1 VLVDSPELAGYVRKL
16 ALEGMA
22 PAVSYQARLENGEVV
37 WIAEDDGRLRVLR
50 EEPGSKWRSFKAW
63 LSDKIG
69 LEKML

>member
-1 VLVDSPELAGYVRKL
+1 
-16 ALEGMA
+16 MA

-37 WIAEDDGRLRVLR
+37 WIAEDDGRLHVLR
-50 EEPGSKWRSFKAW
+50 QEPGSKWRSFKAW

>member
-1 VLVDSPELAGYVRKL
+1 MRKL

-37 WIAEDDGRLRVLR
+37 WIAEDDGRLHTLR
-50 EEPGSKWRSFKAW
+50 KEPGSTWRSFKAW